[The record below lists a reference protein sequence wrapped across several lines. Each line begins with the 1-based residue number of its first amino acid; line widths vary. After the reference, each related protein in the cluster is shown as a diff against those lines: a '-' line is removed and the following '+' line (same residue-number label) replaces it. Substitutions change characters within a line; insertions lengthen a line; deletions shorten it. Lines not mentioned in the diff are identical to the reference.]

1 MVGASRAHDPP
12 VDDLAVLVNRWLVAV
27 VAPADAAGIGG
38 FTYREAAPT
47 GRRPRWHHHAVR
59 AIHETRSA
67 QTPMP
72 SCKPGRMLPL
82 GKEATMTLTRKDFGA
97 TVLAALVVLVY
108 VANVQDWW
116 YLGSNRWA
124 AVTMLAI
131 GAISCP
137 LGARID
143 EIEKGVTTPIILL
156 GVLGI
161 TALVLGII
169 AIFTAAQWAL
179 LALAIVLIVLW
190 AGTTLRHAAT
200 PPRPVAAH

>member
-1 MVGASRAHDPP
+1 
-12 VDDLAVLVNRWLVAV
+12 
-27 VAPADAAGIGG
+27 
-38 FTYREAAPT
+38 
-47 GRRPRWHHHAVR
+47 
-59 AIHETRSA
+59 
-67 QTPMP
+67 
-72 SCKPGRMLPL
+72 
-82 GKEATMTLTRKDFGA
+82 MTLTRRDFGA

-108 VANVQDWW
+108 VANVEDWW

-143 EIEKGVTTPIILL
+143 EIERRVTTPMILL
-156 GVLGI
+156 GALGV
-161 TALVLGII
+161 TALVLGIL
-169 AIFTAAQWAL
+169 AIVTAAQWAL

-190 AGTTLRHAAT
+190 AGTTIRHVAT

>member
-1 MVGASRAHDPP
+1 
-12 VDDLAVLVNRWLVAV
+12 
-27 VAPADAAGIGG
+27 
-38 FTYREAAPT
+38 
-47 GRRPRWHHHAVR
+47 
-59 AIHETRSA
+59 
-67 QTPMP
+67 
-72 SCKPGRMLPL
+72 MLL
-82 GKEATMTLTRKDFGA
+82 LEKEATMTLTRKDLGA

-116 YLGSNRWA
+116 YLGDNRWA

-143 EIEKGVTTPIILL
+143 EIEKGVTTPVILL
-156 GVLGI
+156 GLLGV

-169 AIFTAAQWAL
+169 AIVTAAQWAL
-179 LALAIVLIVLW
+179 LAIVLIVLW